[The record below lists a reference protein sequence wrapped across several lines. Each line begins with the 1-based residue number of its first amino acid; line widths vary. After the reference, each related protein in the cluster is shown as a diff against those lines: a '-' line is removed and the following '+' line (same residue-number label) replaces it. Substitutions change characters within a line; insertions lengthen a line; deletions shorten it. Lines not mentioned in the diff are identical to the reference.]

1 MSDRKEGTKILLK
14 YMNDG
19 VIDHRGFNKELK
31 AAKAKKYLENKDEIE
46 KLEAEYDKKHKEI
59 LKHSKAVDE
68 MNDLNSQASKEYV
81 AVWEQTAIK
90 QKIKGYLT
98 TPFAGFRHKKLENA
112 TDYYHSQRAR
122 SEHYGDKFDLKEV
135 KRMGGMEPKDGEII
149 VNKYNNYIVP
159 LIDKAF
165 PIIEKKYALL
175 FEKATESNKARN
187 ALVRESRNIKRKI
200 KKLKGLDG

>member
-59 LKHSKAVDE
+59 LKHSKAAEE

-98 TPFAGFRHKKLENA
+98 SPFAGFRHKKLENA
-112 TDYYHSQRAR
+112 LDYYHEEKATAK
-122 SEHYGDKFDLKEV
+122 HYGDKFDLKEV
-135 KRMGGMEPKDGEII
+135 KRMGGMEPKDGEVI

-159 LIDKAF
+159 LIEKAF

-187 ALVRESRNIKRKI
+187 ALVLESRNIKRKI

>member
-1 MSDRKEGTKILLK
+1 MSDRKEGTKILKK
-14 YMNDG
+14 YMKDG

-46 KLEAEYDKKHKEI
+46 QLEAEYDKKHKEI
-59 LKHSKAVDE
+59 LKHSKAAEE

-98 TPFAGFRHKKLENA
+98 SPFAGFRHKKLENA
-112 TDYYHSQRAR
+112 LYWYHEGKARAK
-122 SEHYGDKFDLKEV
+122 HYGEKFDPKE
-135 KRMGGMEPKDGEII
+135 MSGAIEPKDAEII

-159 LIDKAF
+159 LIEKAF

-187 ALVRESRNIKRKI
+187 ALVLESRNIKRKI